1 MRKQFETWESKIQHA
16 SLTVNPNSDHYLQQ
30 GTLQKYRKQRKKQ
43 RMCRDGE
50 KERSWAH
57 PERKKATYTKMCT
70 NVHTGRQISTKTAS

>member
-1 MRKQFETWESKIQHA
+1 MRKRFETWESKIQHA

-30 GTLQKYRKQRKKQ
+30 DEQGTLQKYRKQGKKQ

-57 PERKKATYTKMCT
+57 LERKKDIQKCAQMCT
-70 NVHTGRQISTKTAS
+70 QADR